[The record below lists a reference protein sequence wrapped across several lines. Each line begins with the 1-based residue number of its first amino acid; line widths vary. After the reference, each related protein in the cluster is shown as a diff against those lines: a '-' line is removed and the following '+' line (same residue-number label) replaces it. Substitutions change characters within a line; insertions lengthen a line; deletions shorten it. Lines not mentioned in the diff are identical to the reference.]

1 MSEEVEINTK
11 LFLLINKLTKR
22 GQVLML
28 HMIDIGIDLG
38 TANVLVFVKGRGI
51 VLKEPSVVAI
61 DKTTGKVIAVGS
73 EARRMLGRTPGNIVA
88 TRPLRDGVIADY
100 DVTEKMLRY
109 FISKSVG
116 KRLLFRPR
124 VMVCIPSGVTGVEER
139 AVKQAAVQ
147 AGASQAHVIEEPLAA
162 ALGAGLD
169 ISQPGGI
176 LVVDIGG
183 GTTDIAV
190 LSLGGIVHS
199 LSLRVGGDKFDE
211 AIIKYVRREF
221 SLAIGERTAE
231 EIKIEVAN
239 AFPNGGHPLSMRVRG
254 RDLVDG
260 LPKEIL
266 ITSEN
271 IYKAIKEHLQSVV
284 GAVKEVLEQTPPE
297 LAADI
302 VDKGIVLTGGGSML
316 RGLDKLLAEETGL
329 NAFLAEDPLSCVAI
343 GTGRALTMLNVLN
356 AQHKRRL
363 IRKAIR
369 QKIYA
374 G

>member
-1 MSEEVEINTK
+1 MFRMNT
-11 LFLLINKLTKR
+11 
-22 GQVLML
+22 
-28 HMIDIGIDLG
+28 DIGIDLG
-38 TANVLVFVKGRGI
+38 TANILVFVKGRGI
-51 VLKEPSVVAI
+51 VLKEPSVVAM
-61 DKTTGKVIAVGS
+61 DKSSGKVIAVGS

-88 TRPLRDGVIADY
+88 IRPLRDGVIADY

-109 FISKSVG
+109 FISKAVG
-116 KRLLFRPR
+116 RKLLFKPR

-139 AVKQAAVQ
+139 AVKQAAIQ

-169 ISQPGGI
+169 ISQPGGTM
-176 LVVDIGG
+176 VVDIGG

-199 LSLRVGGDKFDE
+199 TSLRLGGDKFDE
-211 AIIKYVRREF
+211 SIMKYVRREF

-231 EIKIEVAN
+231 EIKMEVAD
-239 AFPNGGHPLSMRVRG
+239 AFPNDKPPRYLRVRG
-254 RDLVDG
+254 RDLVNG
-260 LPKEIL
+260 LPKEITV
-266 ITSEN
+266 TSDQ
-271 IYKAIKEHLQSVV
+271 IYEAIKENLIAVV
-284 GAVKEVLEQTPPE
+284 GAVKEVLERTPPE

-302 VDKGIVLTGGGSML
+302 VDKGIVLTGGGAML
-316 RGLDKLLAEETGL
+316 QGMGTLLASETGL